1 MSTDTTPTMPTT
13 GLRITRVLT
22 ALVVASST
30 QTVAKSFVSRHVDE
44 PENRRQELRNRIAV
58 YGLATA
64 ASVAAVNAVDGRLM
78 NAVNVLRSIQADL
91 AKAKDESDDVT
102 PE

>member
-1 MSTDTTPTMPTT
+1 MSTDPTPTTPTT
-13 GLRITRVLT
+13 GLRIARALT
-22 ALVVASST
+22 ALIVAAST

-44 PENRRQELRNRIAV
+44 PENRRQELRNQIAV

-78 NAVNVLRSIQADL
+78 NAVDGLRAVREEL
-91 AKAKDESDDVT
+91 AKAKDESDDVN
-102 PE
+102 PA